1 MRSDVNRHLLNI
13 FVPLLNIFAAII
25 MQWICNIE
33 LYTCY
38 SNNQNYILPT
48 YTNSRPS
55 AVPALAPL
63 AGLPAAD
70 TSDTGEI
77 YADIRL
83 QSGAAK
89 RNGVL
94 QF

>member
-1 MRSDVNRHLLNI
+1 MDT
-13 FVPLLNIFAAII
+13 
-25 MQWICNIE
+25 CNIE
-33 LYTCY
+33 LYACY